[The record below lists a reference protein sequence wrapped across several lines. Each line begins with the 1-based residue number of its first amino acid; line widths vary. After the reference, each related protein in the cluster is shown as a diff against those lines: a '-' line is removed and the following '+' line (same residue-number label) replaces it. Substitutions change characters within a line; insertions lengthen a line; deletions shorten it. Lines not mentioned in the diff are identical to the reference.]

1 MRSLGIVGAR
11 FLTVSQAAE
20 RLNLSP
26 QRVRVLLAK
35 GRLSGF
41 LAPVGGREVWE
52 VHASLY
58 RRPGRPGRPKKKT
71 RRQAVRG
78 CEGGA
83 AA

>member
-1 MRSLGIVGAR
+1 MSPLPGFI
-11 FLTVSQAAE
+11 TVKRAAE
-20 RLNLSP
+20 LLLMSP

-35 GRLSGF
+35 RRLQGF
-41 LAPVGGREVWE
+41 LMRQGDRDVWCVHRE
-52 VHASLY
+52 LN
-58 RRPGRPGRPKKKT
+58 RRPAKPGRPRKKT